1 VRCLIQSR
9 ELGTAG
15 FVAEID
21 SLCGVYA
28 TAMRA
33 DPAQLPGRRAI
44 MERHAQQAGFRA
56 IAVTAPAA
64 CDSSIIAFGYGFS
77 GAGGQWWHDIVRSAL
92 TAKTGAT
99 VASAWLDS
107 SMEIAELHVHP
118 DFQRRGIG
126 RSLLLGLTDGRSEH
140 TTVLSTQD
148 DNGPARRLYRS
159 VGFADLL
166 TGFSFPGGGP
176 PYTIMAAVLP
186 LLLAGRAGG
195 ASSRS
200 RRRAVRQ
207 PLADSPEIE

>member
-1 VRCLIQSR
+1 MRCLIQSR

-186 LLLAGRAGG
+186 LLLAPAGG